1 MSGPDDR
8 DPVELCVDEHGD
20 PADPLVVLVHGAAA
34 SMDWWDPGL
43 CDAIA
48 DRGRRVV
55 RYDHRDTGR
64 STTGRPGHPDYDGGV
79 LERDLVALVEA
90 LGAPAHL
97 VGLSMGGGIAQ
108 SVALRRPGLV
118 SGLTLVATT
127 AVGGVDADLPGM
139 SAELQAWF
147 ADPPPPPDW
156 DDRDAVVA
164 AQVAAQRAFAGPDF
178 DESRARRIA
187 GEAVDRSIDPAA
199 ADNHW
204 LVIGS
209 GDEDGPPLDVRRIAV
224 PTLVVHGT
232 HDPMFP
238 LPHGEALAAAIPGAR
253 LLVVDRMGHETP
265 PRSAWKDV
273 VPDLSVVD
281 RGDRDAQAGYDG

>member
-1 MSGPDDR
+1 MGPSGDEVD
-8 DPVELCVDEHGD
+8 LCVDEHGD
-20 PADPLVVLVHGAAA
+20 PGDPLVVLVHGAAA

-43 CDAIA
+43 CEAIA
-48 DRGRRVV
+48 ARGRQVV
-55 RYDHRDTGR
+55 RYDHRDTGQ
-64 STTGRPGHPDYDGGV
+64 STTGRPGHPAYDGGV

-108 SVALRRPGLV
+108 SVALQRPELV

-127 AVGGVDADLPGM
+127 GVGGVPDDLPGM
-139 SAELQAWF
+139 APPLADYF
-147 ADPPPPPDW
+147 ADPPEPPDW
-156 DDRDAVVA
+156 DDHEQAVDSL
-164 AQVAAQRAFAGPDF
+164 VAAQRAFAGPDF
-178 DESRARRIA
+178 DEAAVRRTA
-187 GEAVDRSIDPAA
+187 EQVVDRSHDPAA

-204 LVIGS
+204 LVIGT
-209 GDEDGPPLDVRRIAV
+209 GEDGPPLDVRRIAV

-238 LPHGEALAAAIPGAR
+238 LAHGEALAAAIPGAR
-253 LLVVDRMGHETP
+253 LVVVDRMGHEP
-265 PRSAWKDV
+265 PPPSAWKDV

-281 RGDRDAQAGYDG
+281 RRDGDAQAGYDG